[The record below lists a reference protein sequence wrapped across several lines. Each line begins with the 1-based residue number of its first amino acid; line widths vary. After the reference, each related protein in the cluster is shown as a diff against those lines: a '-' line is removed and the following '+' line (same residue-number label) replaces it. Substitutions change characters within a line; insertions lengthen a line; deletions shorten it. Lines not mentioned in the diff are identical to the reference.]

1 MDSRVW
7 RKKKK
12 TYALYRT
19 TINFSTGYKKT
30 KKKTKNKKLV
40 FSSLPLKRQS
50 IYILSQIA
58 QAGRMECSGEQLV
71 DTCVQCYD
79 CADTR
84 SYETDGKLA

>member
-1 MDSRVW
+1 MPFTEQQLTSALATYLS
-7 RKKKK
+7 KKK
-12 TYALYRT
+12 
-19 TINFSTGYKKT
+19 
-30 KKKTKNKKLV
+30 V

-71 DTCVQCYD
+71 DTCVQCCD

-84 SYETDGKLA
+84 SYENADGKLA